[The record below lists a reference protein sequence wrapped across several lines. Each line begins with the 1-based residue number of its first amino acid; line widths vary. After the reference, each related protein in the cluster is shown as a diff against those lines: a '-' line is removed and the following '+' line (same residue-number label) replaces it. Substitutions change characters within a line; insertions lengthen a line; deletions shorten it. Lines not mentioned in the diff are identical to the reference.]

1 MQVLTCGT
9 VDNDVQEHHLTD
21 KLVSLALLGNTED
34 MLDAAQY
41 LEEWPGYEH
50 QAVLLYHKAC
60 WFNSENFH
68 YCYCH
73 DRILFRLAQPLGTEV
88 DLGPVDIVL
97 DGDPAP
103 PPQKKG
109 HSSPNSS
116 AHA

>member
-1 MQVLTCGT
+1 MSDDELMQVLTCGT

-60 WFNSENFH
+60 RFNSVNFH

-73 DRILFRLAQPLGTEV
+73 DRILFRLTQPLGTEV
-88 DLGPVDIVL
+88 DLGP
-97 DGDPAP
+97 
-103 PPQKKG
+103 G
-109 HSSPNSS
+109 HMC
-116 AHA
+116 